1 MKGYYV
7 MYFLISRIGAF
18 LCIQSVSRCLRLGD
32 ISMLL
37 LIQRRIFGS
46 YEGNEVAGFFVFS
59 Q

>member
-7 MYFLISRIGAF
+7 MYFSISRIGAF
-18 LCIQSVSRCLRLGD
+18 LRIQSVSRSVCLGE